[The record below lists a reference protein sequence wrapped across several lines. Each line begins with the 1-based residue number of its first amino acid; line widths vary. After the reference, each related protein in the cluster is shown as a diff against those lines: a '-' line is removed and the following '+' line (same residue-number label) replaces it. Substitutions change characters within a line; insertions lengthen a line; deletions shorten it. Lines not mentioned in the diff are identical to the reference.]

1 MSHRIQIL
9 NGSTRDATLAALRKA
24 KAQAKDARSKRII
37 HRLAAGLRA
46 NPSPPAAGRRAP
58 HSKGEPMAKKHARR
72 ATHRR
77 TTHHK
82 KAAKRRYRRNPTAAA
97 PKVVTFRSPSR
108 RRKSV
113 KRRVAGA
120 FAGIQRK
127 TGINL
132 KEVALIGVGIA
143 GGSLLSSFVEKQSE
157 EYLPDL
163 NPYARIGVVTLT
175 LGVGG
180 YFIGKYL
187 NKSVGT
193 GVIAGAIGEA
203 IRSVGRNLAPG
214 IFAGT
219 EEEGYPMPRDLF
231 MAPRLPGNDK
241 RGWDTLEEPVPI
253 YPPNVRYLKR
263 PMAPVRLAAARRIGS
278 PIGHQLGDLYQAPAD
293 NTTMAPAPQ
302 LF

>member
-1 MSHRIQIL
+1 MTHRIQIL
-9 NGSTRDATLAALRKA
+9 NGSTRDTTLEALRKA
-24 KAQAKDARSKRII
+24 NSKAKDPRAKRII
-37 HRLAAGLRA
+37 HRLASGLRA

-58 HSKGEPMAKKHARR
+58 TSKGEPMAKKHQRR

-77 TTHHK
+77 TVSHK
-82 KAAKRRYRRNPTAAA
+82 KTSKRRHYRRNPTAA
-97 PKVVTFRSPSR
+97 PKVVTFRGPSR
-108 RRKSV
+108 RRKSA
-113 KRRVAGA
+113 KRRVASA
-120 FAGIQRK
+120 FSGIQRK

-214 IFAGT
+214 IFAGA
-219 EEEGYPMPRDLF
+219 EEEGYFNNPRDLF
-231 MAPRLPGNDK
+231 MSPNIK
-241 RGWDTLEEPVPI
+241 RGYTLEEPVPI
-253 YPPNVRYLKR
+253 YPPRFKN
-263 PMAPVRLAAARRIGS
+263 PMAAVRLTANPRRIGS
-278 PIGHQLGDLYQAPAD
+278 GIGHQLGDLYLAPSD
-293 NTTMAPAPQ
+293 SNTNAPAPQ